1 MYLDLSGT
9 HDSEGK
15 LMAKK
20 QSDYLADLLADE
32 AENAPLKPV
41 ETKSMPSPAPA
52 PHRAGMSLLGRE
64 SALARVA
71 SGEVRQVTQLLI
83 DPARARVW
91 EGNARFQAQLSE
103 ANCRDLIDSIIA
115 EGGQKVPAMVRRVEG
130 DPAIDYELIAGTRRH
145 FAISW
150 LRANNYPDMRLLA
163 QVADLDDEAAF
174 RLADIENRARKDIS
188 DVERAKNYASALDT
202 HYGGK
207 QRRMADRLNVS
218 ESWLSRMLKVA
229 QLPDAVIGLFADPAE
244 LSMRAA
250 YPLAVFCA
258 DSDRRRIALNRVH
271 AIEDE
276 QRRREQTNQAP
287 LGAAD
292 IIRQLLNG
300 VDGASQ
306 PSPALFEALGPQ
318 GRPMLTLA
326 GQNRQGL
333 TVKLHRGA
341 GANRTEL
348 VAAFDQMLAQIE
360 AEGKDLL

>member
-1 MYLDLSGT
+1 
-9 HDSEGK
+9 
-15 LMAKK
+15 MAKK
-20 QSDYLADLLADE
+20 QSDYLADLLADGTK
-32 AENAPLKPV
+32 NAPQAPV
-41 ETKSMPSPAPA
+41 ESKSSSSPAGT

-83 DPARARVW
+83 DPARVRVW
-91 EGNARFQAQLSE
+91 EGNARFQAQLNE
-103 ANCRDLIDSIIA
+103 TNCRDLIDSIIA

-188 DVERAKNYASALDT
+188 DVERAKNYASALES

-207 QRRMADRLNVS
+207 QQRMADRLNVS

-258 DSDRRRIALNRVH
+258 DSDKRRVALNRVH
-271 AIEDE
+271 EIEAE
-276 QRRREQTNQAP
+276 QQRREQSVKAP
-287 LGAAD
+287 LATTD

-300 VDGASQ
+300 VDGAAQ

-318 GRPMLTLA
+318 GRPILTLA

-333 TVKLHRGA
+333 TIKLHRGA
-341 GANRTEL
+341 GASRTDL
-348 VAAFDQMLAQIE
+348 VAAFDEMLAQIE

>member
-1 MYLDLSGT
+1 
-9 HDSEGK
+9 
-15 LMAKK
+15 MAKK
-20 QSDYLADLLADE
+20 QSDYLADLLADD
-32 AENAPLKPV
+32 AENAPQKPV
-41 ETKSMPSPAPA
+41 EARSAPSPVPSH
-52 PHRAGMSLLGRE
+52 HRAGMSLLGRE

-71 SGEVRQVTQLLI
+71 SGEVRQVTQLLV
-83 DPARARVW
+83 DPARVRVW
-91 EGNARFQAQLSE
+91 EGNARFQAQLSGE
-103 ANCRDLIDSIIA
+103 NCRDLIDSIIA
-115 EGGQKVPAMVRRVEG
+115 EGGQKVPAVVRRTEG
-130 DPAIDYELIAGTRRH
+130 DPAVDYELIAGTRRH

-188 DVERAKNYASALDT
+188 DVERAKNYAAALET

-229 QLPDAVIGLFADPAE
+229 RLPGAIIQLFADPAE

-250 YPLAVFCA
+250 YPLAVFCTDMTNRGIA
-258 DSDRRRIALNRVH
+258 IDRSHKISSEQQGRAIAGKAL
-271 AIEDE
+271 
-276 QRRREQTNQAP
+276 
-287 LGAAD
+287 LSAAD

-300 VDGASQ
+300 VDGAAS
-306 PSPALFEALGPQ
+306 PSPALFEAMGPQ

-326 GQNRQGL
+326 AQNRQGL

-341 GANRTEL
+341 GAKRAEL
-348 VAAFDQMLAQIE
+348 VAAFDQMLEQME

>member
-1 MYLDLSGT
+1 
-9 HDSEGK
+9 
-15 LMAKK
+15 MAKK
-20 QSDYLADLLADE
+20 QSDYLADLLADG
-32 AENAPLKPV
+32 AANAPQASV
-41 ETKSMPSPAPA
+41 ETKGTPSLAA
-52 PHRAGMSLLGRE
+52 TPHRAGMSLLGRE

-83 DPARARVW
+83 DPARVRVW

-103 ANCRDLIDSIIA
+103 TNCRDLIDSIIA
-115 EGGQKVPAMVRRVEG
+115 EGGQKVPVMVRRIDG

-145 FAISW
+145 FTISW

-188 DVERAKNYASALDT
+188 DVERARNYASALET
-202 HYGGK
+202 HYSGK

-229 QLPDAVIGLFADPAE
+229 QLPDAVIQLFADLAE

-258 DSDRRRIALNRVH
+258 DTDKRRIALNRVH
-271 AIEDE
+271 EIEDE
-276 QRRREQTNQAP
+276 QQRRDKTGAAP
-287 LGAAD
+287 LGAAE
-292 IIRQLLNG
+292 IIRQLLHG
-300 VDGASQ
+300 VDTAAP

-326 GQNRQGL
+326 GHNRQGL

-341 GANRTEL
+341 GAKRAEL
-348 VAAFDQMLAQIE
+348 VAAFGQMLVHIE

>member
-1 MYLDLSGT
+1 
-9 HDSEGK
+9 
-15 LMAKK
+15 MAKK
-20 QSDYLADLLADE
+20 QSDYLADLLADG
-32 AENAPLKPV
+32 AANAPQAPV
-41 ETKSMPSPAPA
+41 ETHSPPSPATTPN
-52 PHRAGMSLLGRE
+52 RAGMSLLGRE

-83 DPARARVW
+83 DPTRVRVW
-91 EGNARFQAQLSE
+91 EGNARFQAQLNE

-115 EGGQKVPAMVRRVEG
+115 EGGQKVPVIVRRIDD

-145 FAISW
+145 FTISW

-188 DVERAKNYASALDT
+188 DIERAKNYASALET

-229 QLPDAVIGLFADPAE
+229 QLPDAVIQLFADPAE

-258 DSDRRRIALNRVH
+258 DSDKRRIALNRVH
-271 AIEDE
+271 KIEDE
-276 QRRREQTNQAP
+276 QQRRNQTGTAL
-287 LGAAD
+287 LGAAE
-292 IIRQLLNG
+292 IIRQLLRG
-300 VDGASQ
+300 VDTAAS
-306 PSPALFEALGPQ
+306 PSPALFEVLGPQ

-341 GANRTEL
+341 GAKRAEL